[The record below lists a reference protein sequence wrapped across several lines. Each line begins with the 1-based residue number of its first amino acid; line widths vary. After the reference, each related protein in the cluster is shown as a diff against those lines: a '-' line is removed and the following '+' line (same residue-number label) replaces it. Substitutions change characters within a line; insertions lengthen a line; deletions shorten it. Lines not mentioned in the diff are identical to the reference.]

1 MLLDRKY
8 IIRSFLFHLMLL
20 IIASLLNIHSNSIK
34 KTFVV
39 FGAHTNKP
47 HHATYKSFKS
57 HAIPF
62 VSRGTR
68 RGGRVKKLG
77 NSKKSNNGISKKT
90 ARKQGGKQVIKNQI
104 HKKAHQK
111 TITEQQKDVS
121 KITAKKVQKTLK
133 APGKNSHAHPQEK
146 KLLEPAAVKEN
157 PKKELAKIPEK
168 VRNNPEPHEEKT
180 SPEDITT
187 SPATKEQQISVA
199 ESKEIQEA
207 EDAPSNED
215 EIVDIDFAAEDYDLG
230 EVHVYKKEIQHE
242 VDRLWRSPVGVPK
255 ATTCCIQFTIK
266 QDGSV
271 SCLYAQRSS
280 ILIYDLSVMRAA
292 KNISFPKA
300 LWGKQI
306 KIAFHQ

>member
-1 MLLDRKY
+1 
-8 IIRSFLFHLMLL
+8 MLL
-20 IIASLLNIHSNSIK
+20 IVASLLNIHSSSIK

-47 HHATYKSFKS
+47 HHVTYKSFKS

-62 VSRGTR
+62 VSRGTKT
-68 RGGRVKKLG
+68 RGQRNRLG
-77 NSKKSNNGISKKT
+77 NTKKSNTGISKKT
-90 ARKQGGKQVIKNQI
+90 GSKSGGKHITKNQVN
-104 HKKAHQK
+104 KKAQQK
-111 TITEQQKDVS
+111 AITEQQKDAPKV
-121 KITAKKVQKTLK
+121 TAKKVQKTLK
-133 APGKNSHAHPQEK
+133 ALGKNTHAQPQAK

-157 PKKELAKIPEK
+157 PKKEVAKIPEK

-187 SPATKEQQISVA
+187 SPATKEQQIAAA

-215 EIVDIDFAAEDYDLG
+215 EVVDIDFAAEDYDLG
-230 EVHVYKKEIQHE
+230 EVHVYKKEIQNE
-242 VDRLWRSPVGVPK
+242 VDRLWRPPVGVPK